1 MRKILFFSKRINNYL
16 LNNGARA
23 DYIIDY
29 YDIEVQKVLNSIG
42 FSTKLSPNIYDASSS
57 VSASAINGIFDLDNH
72 KFVSGFVGEQI
83 IGVVFSCK

>member
-16 LNNGARA
+16 LSNSTKA

-29 YDIEVQKVLNSIG
+29 YDIEVQKVLYSIG
-42 FSTKLSPNIYDASSS
+42 FSIKLSPNIYYASSS
-57 VSASAINGIFDLDNH
+57 ASASAIDGIFDLDNH
-72 KFVSGFVGEQI
+72 KFISGFFGEQI

>member
-16 LNNGARA
+16 LNNNAKA

-42 FSTKLSPNIYDASSS
+42 FRIKLSPYIYDVSSS
-57 VSASAINGIFDLDNH
+57 VSASAIDGIFDLDNH
-72 KFVSGFVGEQI
+72 KFSPGFFGEQI